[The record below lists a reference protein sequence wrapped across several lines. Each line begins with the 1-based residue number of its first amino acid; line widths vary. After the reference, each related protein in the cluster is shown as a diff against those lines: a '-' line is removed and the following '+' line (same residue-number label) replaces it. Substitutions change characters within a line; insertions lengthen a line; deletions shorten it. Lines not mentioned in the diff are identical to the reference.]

1 MTSAIDIA
9 VPASVGNLGPGFDA
23 LSVALQL
30 YVRVRVLDRSG
41 PADSIETIFTGAA
54 PDGENAVEQA
64 FRAAR
69 AKGGIPAPGIRVN
82 VTADIPMRAGLG
94 SSAAATVAGLRLYQ
108 ALTSAL
114 TDDEMLAIATELE
127 GHPDNAAACLLG
139 GVTISCRYDDGR
151 LVARSFPWP
160 ERLRFVAAT
169 PQIALG
175 TREARAV
182 LPRHVTLAD
191 AVFNLQH
198 ALLLVRALE
207 DERYDDLKEAFRD
220 RWHQP
225 PRAALVP
232 GLREALRIDHPS
244 ILGVCLS
251 GSGPTIVA
259 VARPGHEREATLIF
273 EDLYRSI
280 SLQATIRV
288 LAAHQRHVAAVG
300 TSRLQRESTA

>member
-1 MTSAIDIA
+1 VSNVKSALEIA

-30 YVRVRVLDRSG
+30 YLRLRVTEAAVPGDSLETVFVG
-41 PADSIETIFTGAA
+41 PA
-54 PDGENAVEQA
+54 PDGENAIVNA
-64 FRAAR
+64 FRTAR
-69 AKGGIPAPGIRVN
+69 ARAGVPVPGIRAEVS
-82 VTADIPMRAGLG
+82 ADIPMRAGLG

-114 TDDEMLAIATELE
+114 TDDEILAIASELE

-139 GVTISCRYDDGR
+139 GVTISCCSDDGR
-151 LVARSFPWP
+151 LLARSFPWP
-160 ERLRFVAAT
+160 ERLRLVAAT
-169 PQIALG
+169 PQIALA
-175 TREARAV
+175 TRQARAV
-182 LPRHVTLAD
+182 LPRNVSLAD

-198 ALLLVRALE
+198 ALLLMRALE

-225 PRAALVP
+225 PRTALVP
-232 GLREALRIDHPS
+232 GLREALAIDDRS

-259 VARPGHEREATLIF
+259 IARPGHEEEAARVF
-273 EDLYRSI
+273 EDIYGRIALPV
-280 SLQATIRV
+280 TIRV
-288 LAAHQRHVAAVG
+288 LSAHQPHHAAVAA
-300 TSRLQRESTA
+300 SRI

>member
-1 MTSAIDIA
+1 MSAVEIA

-30 YVRVRVLDRSG
+30 YLRVGVTVRTG
-41 PADSIETIFTGAA
+41 PSDSIESVFTGSA
-54 PDGENAVEQA
+54 PDGRNAIEQA

-69 AKGGIPAPGIRVN
+69 QRAGVPTPGIRVTVN
-82 VTADIPMRAGLG
+82 AEIPMRAGLG
-94 SSAAATVAGLRLYQ
+94 SSAAATVAGLRVYNT
-108 ALTSAL
+108 LTSAL
-114 TDDEMLAIATELE
+114 SDQDMLTIATELE

-139 GVTISCRYDDGR
+139 GLTVSCSCNDGQV
-151 LVARSFPWP
+151 VARSWPWP

-169 PQIALG
+169 PQIALA

-182 LPRHVTLAD
+182 LPDKVTLAD

-207 DERYDDLKEAFRD
+207 DGRDEDLREAFRD

-232 GLREALRIDHPS
+232 GLKEALSIDHPS

-251 GSGPTIVA
+251 GSGPTVVA
-259 VARPGHEREATLIF
+259 IARPGHEQEAASILD
-273 EDLYRSI
+273 ELYRT
-280 SLQATIRV
+280 LRVPVTIRI
-288 LAAHQRHVAAVG
+288 LAAHQPDAVTVA
-300 TSRLQRESTA
+300 TTLL

>member
-1 MTSAIDIA
+1 VTSALEIT
-9 VPASVGNLGPGFDA
+9 VPASIGNLGPGFDA

-30 YVRVRVLDRSG
+30 YLRLRVTEGVG
-41 PADSIETIFTGAA
+41 PRDSLQTVFAGRA
-54 PDGENAVEQA
+54 PDGENAIEQA

-69 AKGGIPAPGIRVN
+69 VRAGVPVPGIRAEVS
-82 VTADIPMRAGLG
+82 ADIPMRAGLG

-114 TDDEMLAIATELE
+114 TDDDILAIATEVE

-139 GVTISCRYDDGR
+139 GVTISCRSADGR
-151 LVARSFPWP
+151 LIARSFPWP

-169 PQIALG
+169 PQITLA

-182 LPRHVTLAD
+182 LPRDVPLVD

-207 DERYDDLKEAFRD
+207 DERYEDLKEAFSD
-220 RWHQP
+220 RWHQL
-225 PRAALVP
+225 PRSALVP
-232 GLREALRIDHPS
+232 GLREALAIDDPS

-251 GSGPTIVA
+251 GSGPTVVA
-259 VARPGHEREATLIF
+259 IPRPGHEGDATRVFDDI
-273 EDLYRSI
+273 YGRI
-280 SLQATIRV
+280 AMPVTIRV
-288 LAAHQRHVAAVG
+288 LSAHQPHAAAVA
-300 TSRLQRESTA
+300 TSRI

>member
-1 MTSAIDIA
+1 MNAREIA
-9 VPASVGNLGPGFDA
+9 VPASIGNLGPGFDA

-30 YVRVRVLDRSG
+30 YLHLRVIDASG
-41 PADSIETIFTGAA
+41 PADSIETVFTGLV
-54 PDGENAVEQA
+54 PDGENAIEHA
-64 FRAAR
+64 FRVAR
-69 AKGGIPAPGIRVN
+69 ARAGVAAPGIRAEVM
-82 VTADIPMRAGLG
+82 TDIPMRAGLG

-114 TDDEMLAIATELE
+114 DADEMLAIATELE

-139 GVTISCRYDDGR
+139 GVTISCRCDDR
-151 LVARSFPWP
+151 RIVARSFPWP
-160 ERLRFVAAT
+160 ERLRFIAAT
-169 PQIALG
+169 PQKSLA

-182 LPRHVTLAD
+182 LPEHVTLAD

-207 DERYDDLKEAFRD
+207 DERYEDLKEAFRD

-232 GLREALRIDHPS
+232 GLREALAIEDPS
-244 ILGVCLS
+244 ILGACLS

-259 VARPGHEREATLIF
+259 IARPGHEQEAVRVF
-273 EDLYRSI
+273 EDLYRRL
-280 SLQATIRV
+280 SLPATIR
-288 LAAHQRHVAAVG
+288 LLSAHQPHATAVA
-300 TSRLQRESTA
+300 TSRL